1 MRKNTLHPQIEV
13 LLDAIDLAFDH
24 RAWHGPNLRGSIRGV
39 TSREAAWRPGSG
51 RHNIWEL
58 VVHAAYWKYA
68 ARRRLR
74 GDRFKL
80 LESDR
85 GSCFPRYLSRGSNSA
100 PKTALQ
106 SAPWVTRAGRLSRD
120 PRPLHSG
127 KCFPNCACSCG
138 PRAWD
143 VRRAAIESPQAKKG
157 ADHEQYDSTQHGHYG
172 FGIAWI
178 SHRADDGLGTR
189 HRRPV
194 AKHYRNPGSIT
205 ANHFR
210 RQH

>member
-74 GDRFKL
+74 GDR
-80 LESDR
+80 R
-85 GSCFPRYLSRGSNSA
+85 GAFPLPGSNWFARPAAADEKQWRDRKS
-100 PKTALQ
+100 
-106 SAPWVTRAGRLSRD
+106 TRLNS
-120 PRPLHSG
+120 
-127 KCFPNCACSCG
+127 
-138 PRAWD
+138 
-143 VRRAAIESPQAKKG
+143 
-157 ADHEQYDSTQHGHYG
+157 
-172 FGIAWI
+172 
-178 SHRADDGLGTR
+178 SHRCI
-189 HRRPV
+189 
-194 AKHYRNPGSIT
+194 S
-205 ANHFR
+205 
-210 RQH
+210 